1 MAAHQ
6 SQALPVDCL
15 VLARGPSCGGHG
27 LDGGGSRVRSVA
39 GSEGVDGGG
48 GGVAVVNHVDGVSV
62 RREGFEVLCSSADDG
77 KAWRVLAAWVV
88 SLATGDFVSSPSC
101 RRVLASSLTGC
112 GCKIGSETKVIT
124 WSSERT
130 RPR

>member
-15 VLARGPSCGGHG
+15 VLPRGLSCGGHG

-48 GGVAVVNHVDGVSV
+48 GGVAVVDHIDGVSV
-62 RREGFEVLCSSADDG
+62 RREGFEVLCASADDQQ
-77 KAWRVLAAWVV
+77 ARRVLAAWVV
-88 SLATGDFVSSPSC
+88 SLPTGDLNP
-101 RRVLASSLTGC
+101 
-112 GCKIGSETKVIT
+112 K
-124 WSSERT
+124 
-130 RPR
+130 